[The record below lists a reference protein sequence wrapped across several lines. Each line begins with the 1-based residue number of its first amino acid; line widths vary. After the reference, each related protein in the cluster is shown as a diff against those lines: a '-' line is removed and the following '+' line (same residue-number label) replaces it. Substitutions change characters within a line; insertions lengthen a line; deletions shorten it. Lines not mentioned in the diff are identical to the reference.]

1 MDKMKRRNR
10 YGVWLVGA
18 LVVGM
23 ASSIPVWR
31 EYRHQKEQTRLAKIA
46 TLETETTKAKWL
58 EQKARQSDPAS
69 REELV
74 RAQGYLKPG
83 EKRVEMLK

>member
-1 MDKMKRRNR
+1 MKRKNRNR
-10 YGVWLVGA
+10 LWFVAALTLGA
-18 LVVGM
+18 
-23 ASSIPVWR
+23 ASSFPVWR
-31 EYRHQKEQTRLAKIA
+31 EYNRQKEQTRLAKLA
-46 TLETETTKAKWL
+46 TIETEKNKAKWL
-58 EQKARQSDPAS
+58 EMKAKQSDPAS